1 MDEDSPALSP
11 TPRSPSL
18 PWKTRLSVSI
28 SSVIGDLATRPNGTV
43 NRRFFAL
50 LDFKSAPNPVKPI
63 TDWLWKA
70 FLPEGSNRDHFAA
83 NVSGP
88 NAEDISELEFPE
100 TVVFVGGFDP
110 LKDRQRRYYKWLKE
124 SGKKVDLIEYPNMIH
139 AFYLFPELP
148 ESSKLINQV
157 RDFVSNCMVKSDEI
171 L

>member
-1 MDEDSPALSP
+1 M
-11 TPRSPSL
+11 
-18 PWKTRLSVSI
+18 VSI
-28 SSVIGDLATRPNGTV
+28 QPFFGGVERTESEIRLDPGYIVSLAR
-43 NRRFFAL
+43 
-50 LDFKSAPNPVKPI
+50 